1 MTKDYTQEALDYH
14 SSEPKGKLGIAL
26 TKQCDTQHDLAL
38 AYSPGVAKPCIEI
51 DEDKSNVWKYTN
63 RGNTVAIISD
73 GSAVLGLGNIG
84 PEAGLPVMEGKCV
97 LFKKFADIDSY
108 PICLELQNDIDSEE
122 YLDEIADIAASLQPS
137 LGGINLEDIK
147 GPQCFGVLQRVVE
160 RCSIPVFH
168 DDQDGTGIIIL
179 AGVFNALKFVGK
191 DIEQV
196 KFVINGAGAAG
207 IACGRLLNSF
217 GVDKSHIYMCD
228 SKGLITKSREIN
240 QYKEEFAQD
249 HEEALL
255 EEVVKDADVFI
266 GVSQREVLSQDM
278 VKTMASDP
286 IIFAVANPVPE
297 IMPELAYEA
306 GAVVVGTGR
315 SDYAN
320 QVNNSLGFPGL
331 FRAALDTRSTAINQ
345 EMKVAAIKAIAS
357 LVYEQPEGEVL
368 DVLKRAYPEEAA
380 KGMFESPDNLLFDYM
395 IPKQFDLRV
404 VPRVAREVAKAAIDS
419 GVATVQIDD
428 LDAYEKEV
436 YARVRKNWSV

>member
-1 MTKDYTQEALDYH
+1 MSKDYTKEALEYH
-14 SSEPKGKLGIAL
+14 SAEPKGKLGVAL
-26 TKQCDTQHDLAL
+26 TKKCDTQHDLAL
-38 AYSPGVAKPCIEI
+38 AYSPGVAKPCMEI
-51 DEDKSNVWKYTN
+51 DNDESAVYEYTN
-63 RGNTVAIISD
+63 KGNTVAIISD
-73 GSAVLGLGNIG
+73 GTAVLGLGNIG
-84 PEAGLPVMEGKCV
+84 PEAGLPVMEGKGV
-97 LFKKFADIDSY
+97 LFKKFADVDSY
-108 PICLELQNDIDSEE
+108 PLCLRLENDIDDPA
-122 YLDEIADIAASLQPS
+122 YIDEICHIASALQPS

-147 GPQCFGVLQRVVE
+147 GPLCFSVLEKLTE

-191 DIEQV
+191 NIEEV

-217 GVDKSHIYMCD
+217 GVDKSHIFMCD
-228 SKGLITKSREIN
+228 SRGLITKGRDVN
-240 QYKEEFAQD
+240 KYKEEFAQD
-249 HEEALL
+249 HPDAQLD
-255 EEVVKDADVFI
+255 EVIVGADVFI
-266 GVSQREVLSQDM
+266 GVSQRDILSQDM
-278 VKTMASDP
+278 VKTMADDP

-357 LVYEQPEGEVL
+357 LVYEAPEGEVL
-368 DVLKRAYPEEAA
+368 DVLTKAYPEEAA
-380 KGMFESPDNLLFDYM
+380 KGMFSSPDNLLFDYM

-404 VPRVAREVAKAAIDS
+404 VPRVARGVAEAAMQS
-419 GVATVQIDD
+419 GVATEMIDD

-436 YARVRKNWSV
+436 YERVKKNWSI